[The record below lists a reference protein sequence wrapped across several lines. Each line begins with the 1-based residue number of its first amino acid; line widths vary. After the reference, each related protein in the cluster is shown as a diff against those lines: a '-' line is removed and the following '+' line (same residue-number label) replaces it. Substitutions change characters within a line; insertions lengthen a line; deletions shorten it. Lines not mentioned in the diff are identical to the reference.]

1 MDDDDDGDGDGDN
14 GRHGTSHVIGCWARG
29 KANVITFHLSCII
42 VLFISSYMSHRCQP
56 ASATTSWYIHTH
68 MYKYAYLDMSVYQSI
83 SVGTPQECKAA
94 FTAHRGLGS
103 TTGRRQDRSPPEFP
117 GGVWTEAPEGVFTWV
132 AEDPFN
138 VHILHSWGA
147 AP

>member
-1 MDDDDDGDGDGDN
+1 M
-14 GRHGTSHVIGCWARG
+14 
-29 KANVITFHLSCII
+29 
-42 VLFISSYMSHRCQP
+42 
-56 ASATTSWYIHTH
+56 
-68 MYKYAYLDMSVYQSI
+68 DMSVYQCI
-83 SVGTPQECKAA
+83 RVGTSQECKAA

-117 GGVWTEAPEGVFTWV
+117 GGSWTEAPEGVFTWA

-147 AP
+147 APQTPHMGGPQGLLQSGSRGQFYLTLSLLLLVSLSLHI